1 MLFLPASTSLGTLEI
16 SEVYDYYDRPCL
28 FSCHNTVGDLFL
40 ALSID
45 ENFLF
50 HRWLYLAVTGDRL
63 QAIKSGDITLK
74 SAFVAENSKLFDVK
88 IFCNNTSTV
97 NLIIGA
103 NLPDDLLPADGVF
116 LSCDRK

>member
-1 MLFLPASTSLGTLEI
+1 MLFLPANTSLGTLEI
-16 SEVYDYYDRPCL
+16 SEVYHYYDCPCL
-28 FSCHNTVGDLFL
+28 FSCHNTVGDWFL

-63 QAIKSGDITLK
+63 QDIKSGNIALK